1 MKLDKGKLF
10 GQGMSFPPRVDDTGR
25 IAWSLGEDNIRENI
39 RVILLTRQGERILL
53 PEFGGGLDRY
63 LFEPNTAATRQL
75 MKADIIR
82 ALTRWEARIR
92 VEDVFVEKDATD
104 PAIVTVMIQYRL
116 TATNQLE
123 QVGLLVTTAGG

>member
-1 MKLDKGKLF
+1 MNIDKGKLF
-10 GQGMSFPPRVDDTGR
+10 GRGMSFPPRIDEAGR
-25 IAWSLGEDNIRENI
+25 IAWSDGEDNIRENI
-39 RVILLTRQGERILL
+39 RVILLTRQGERLLL

-75 MKADIIR
+75 LKMDIVR

-92 VEDVFVEKDATD
+92 VEEVDVEKDSSD
-104 PAIVTVMIQYRL
+104 PAVANVTIQYRL

-123 QVGLLVTTAGG
+123 QVGLTVTTAGG